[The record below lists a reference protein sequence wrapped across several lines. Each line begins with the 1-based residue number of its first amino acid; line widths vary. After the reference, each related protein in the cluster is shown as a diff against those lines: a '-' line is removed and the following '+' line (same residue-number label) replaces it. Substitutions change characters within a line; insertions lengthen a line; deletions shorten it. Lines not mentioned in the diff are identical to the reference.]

1 MLPERLLIGQPVR
14 SLQTM
19 LRQIS
24 FVYTDLPRLIP
35 DGIFEE
41 ETRRAVISFQQKF
54 NLPATG
60 AVDNDTWDA
69 VVVVYRQTLKVA
81 APPGLSTVYPTS
93 AYTVEP
99 GDSTIHMYVIQS
111 MFKSLSHVLD
121 GVQPPVVDGRH
132 TGVSVENALWLQRRG
147 GLEETGIFDMP
158 TWNLLSRLYCT
169 YITRNP
175 RVR

>member
-1 MLPERLLIGQPVR
+1 MLPERLLIGQPIR

-19 LRQIS
+19 LREIS

-35 DGIFEE
+35 DGVFEE
-41 ETRRAVISFQQKF
+41 ETRRAVVSFQQLF

-60 AVDNDTWDA
+60 TVDNDTWDA
-69 VVVVYRQTLKVA
+69 VVVVYRQTLKVTSR
-81 APPGLSTVYPTS
+81 PGPCAVYPANT
-93 AYTVEP
+93 YTVEP

-121 GVQPPVVDGRH
+121 GIRVPVVDGRH

-147 GLEETGIFDMP
+147 GLEETGIFDMR
-158 TWNLLSRLYCT
+158 TWDLLARLYCT

-175 RVR
+175 TVH